1 MAVKPRPSD
10 ERESDE
16 PTEGEQVYVS
26 KLFSLNY
33 YS

>member
-1 MAVKPRPSD
+1 MAFKPRPSD

-16 PTEGEQVYVS
+16 PIEGEQVYVS
-26 KLFSLNY
+26 KIFLLNY